1 MQKRLVV
8 LFAGLLTF
16 GAVRAAE
23 PVRIAAQ
30 AAAQAYVGAG
40 VSSVDYVGAATKTSP
55 KVFAGYQL
63 KPQLAVEGGAVDLKN
78 GYGMYIAVKPS
89 VPLTEKLSAY
99 GKVGVAQVRRPA
111 LPAPAPTTLGRKTDT
126 GAYGAFGLQYSITPN
141 TAVTLEVERLPREK
155 PSALKPN
162 VWTLALQFLF

>member
-1 MQKRLVV
+1 MQKV
-8 LFAGLLTF
+8 LAVFFAGILVA
-16 GAVRAAE
+16 GAAHAFE
-23 PVRIAAQ
+23 PARNVHGYAGI
-30 AAAQAYVGAG
+30 GA
-40 VSSVDYVGAATKTSP
+40 STVDYVGAATKTSP

-99 GKVGVAQVRRPA
+99 GKVGVAQTRRQS
-111 LPAPAPTTLGRKTDT
+111 LPQPSAAGIGKKNNS

-141 TAVTLEVERLPREK
+141 AAVTVEVERLPRDK
-155 PSALKPN
+155 PSVLKPN

>member
-1 MQKRLVV
+1 MQKGMKKV
-8 LFAGLLTF
+8 LAVLCFGVAA
-16 GAVRAAE
+16 GAVQAAD
-23 PVRIAAQ
+23 PVRTAP
-30 AAAQAYVGAG
+30 QAYAG
-40 VSSVDYVGAATKTSP
+40 VGVSGVDYVGAATKASP

-63 KPQLAVEGGAVDLKN
+63 KPQLAVEGGALDLKN

-89 VPLTEKLSAY
+89 VPLTDKLSAY
-99 GKVGVAQVRRPA
+99 AKVGVAQTRRQA
-111 LPAPAPTTLGRKTDT
+111 LPAAPAPIGKKSDT

-141 TAVTLEVERLPREK
+141 TAVTVEYERLPREK

>member
-1 MQKRLVV
+1 MQKV
-8 LFAGLLTF
+8 LAVFFAGLS
-16 GAVRAAE
+16 
-23 PVRIAAQ
+23 IAGVAQ
-30 AAAQAYVGAG
+30 AFEPARNVQGYAGVGA
-40 VSSVDYVGAATKTSP
+40 STVDYVGAATRTSP

-63 KPQLAVEGGAVDLKN
+63 KPQLAVEGGAIDLKN

-99 GKVGVAQVRRPA
+99 GKVGVAQTRRQS
-111 LPAPAPTTLGRKTDT
+111 LPPPSPSSAGIGKRTDS

-141 TAVTLEVERLPREK
+141 AAVTVEVERLPRDK
-155 PSALKPN
+155 PSVLKPN